1 MEKRINV
8 MRDIES
14 RRRIAERPAPASV
27 KQETP
32 QTDAQKTERT
42 ETYPDS
48 DQPGTPKSRRRKT
61 EGNA

>member
-14 RRRIAERPAPASV
+14 RRRIAERPVPASV
-27 KQETP
+27 KEETP

-42 ETYPDS
+42 ETDTDS
-48 DQPGTPKSRRRKT
+48 DQSGTSKSRRRKA